1 MLYSKENE
9 LLHRESK
16 FNHCT
21 LKITAV
27 NNTQNQD
34 NRSISTE
41 LTKNYDITV
50 YGRWRSNVCVC

>member
-34 NRSISTE
+34 NRSI
-41 LTKNYDITV
+41 V
-50 YGRWRSNVCVC
+50 Y